1 VFSVVPFNQRPKGT
15 SQQKLKKFSVLSVFS
30 VVPFNHHPDQQHP
43 PGRQQPNIVRVPKG
57 RTKTII
63 LSVPSVLSVVP
74 FPYHH
79 PHGLHQSQTQMKKT
93 LSHLQKMT
101 ARFAPRL
108 IAIFPKETAEEKH
121 RFDLL
126 VRAYVDARYKKSYS
140 ICKDELEYLGQRVR
154 TVPRFPENSRFVIW
168 DFFCWRRA
176 RRPRR
181 KGCAPSRAS
190 RDGALRGALLRRL
203 VPGRTRKTYAA
214 LQETAAAKCGR

>member
-1 VFSVVPFNQRPKGT
+1 MFSVVSFNQRPKGT
-15 SQQKLKKFSVLSVFS
+15 SQQKLKKFSVLSVFSVVPFNQRPKGTAQQKLKKSLCSLCSLWFLLTNVPKGHLNKNSKNLSALCALCVLCGSFQPTSQRDSSTKTQKISVLSVFS

-101 ARFAPRL
+101 ARFDPRL
-108 IAIFPKETAEEKH
+108 ITIFPKETEEEKH

-126 VRAYVDARYKKSYS
+126 VRGYV
-140 ICKDELEYLGQRVR
+140 
-154 TVPRFPENSRFVIW
+154 
-168 DFFCWRRA
+168 
-176 RRPRR
+176 
-181 KGCAPSRAS
+181 GCS
-190 RDGALRGALLRRL
+190 
-203 VPGRTRKTYAA
+203 V
-214 LQETAAAKCGR
+214 